1 MRCAEMRGGPEV
13 LEAVSGLVTVGLLA
27 LSGVVGVR
35 LIRLAQRDEGGPV
48 LFLGLYFLVYGAL
61 ATGLSLATYVGWSS
75 AGLALPDRAARVLNG
90 AFFVT
95 ATAGMCCL
103 LLFTRQTFRPES
115 AAARTMVWGV
125 GGLMALA
132 TALLAATEGFEVR
145 VVNGPAYWV
154 HFLARVACWAWV
166 AGESLAY
173 WTKQRRRLALGLA
186 DPVVT
191 NRFLL
196 WGVWGIVIALL
207 AFSDPVARFW
217 YYTVSGT
224 ATQWVPEVGRP
235 IIEATIPIACGLNA
249 AALVLML
256 LTFFPTAAYRRWLR
270 DRPAPTP

>member
-1 MRCAEMRGGPEV
+1 M
-13 LEAVSGLVTVGLLA
+13 LEAVSGLVTIGLLV
-27 LSGVVGVR
+27 LSGVVGFR
-35 LIRLAQRDEGGPV
+35 LIQRAQRYDGGPV

-75 AGLALPDRAARVLNG
+75 AALALPERGARILNG

-95 ATAGMCCL
+95 ATAGMSCL

-115 AAARTMVWGV
+115 AAARTMVWGI
-125 GGLMALA
+125 GGLLALS

-154 HFLARVACWAWV
+154 HFVARVACWVWV

-186 DPVVT
+186 DPVVA

-196 WGVWGIVIALL
+196 WGIWGLVVALL
-207 AFSDPVARFW
+207 AFSDPLARFW
-217 YYTVSGT
+217 YYAAAGT
-224 ATQWVPEVGRP
+224 ATRWIPELGRP
-235 IIEATIPIACGLNA
+235 IIDATIPIACGLNA
-249 AALVLML
+249 AALVLMV
-256 LTFFPTAAYRRWLR
+256 LTFFPPTTYRRWLLTR
-270 DRPAPTP
+270 HTPLP